1 MKIRS
6 VHRTGSELQSAGRDI
21 CFADLLALE
30 VPIADSTKSIT
41 PTAPQYLIT
50 AVITCKLL
58 FCSIDNERPEVEN

>member
-6 VHRTGSELQSAGRDI
+6 THGVGSALQSAGRDI

-30 VPIADSTKSIT
+30 VPIAESIRSIT
-41 PTAPQYLIT
+41 PPAPQYLIA

-58 FCSIDNERPEVEN
+58 FLLN